1 MARLLTRAQGADL
14 TAFDH
19 LGEAYNETRL
29 YHGGRQAWE
38 PLTVSGGP
46 IAKRSG
52 HTAHVCS
59 LEVNCTTVDGKPR
72 MFVFGGWG
80 LTACGHHKQCLRHRD
95 DLWALD
101 LTTMEWSEV
110 PVNPEQP
117 RPHARK
123 EHSSAIVNGSQLIVF
138 GGSAFV
144 PDGDEQNSY
153 GWTTKQ
159 VNDVW
164 RIDLSGADGFTWHPV
179 HTVGDRPRPCEG
191 QASSLLEGRFL
202 VVLPDAQY
210 PTPNAQ
216 AQSPK
221 PTTQSP
227 MPSARCPMP
236 ISQAW
241 LRYAPSHNCT
251 QVHGG
256 YAHPEGDM
264 SGHSGVLESLHVLD
278 TSLDPMLWTQPALT
292 GESPGA
298 RHGHAAL
305 NVRGEVY
312 TIGGF
317 GDDGYSDSLNLL
329 QLLPDSAPAAPPAPP
344 PPPGG
349 DGGGGEGG
357 GDVGGGGVGEY

>member
-1 MARLLTRAQGADL
+1 MVRLSARAKVADL
-14 TAFDH
+14 TAFGH

-80 LTACGHHKQCLRHRD
+80 LKACGHHKQCLRHRD

-110 PVNPEQP
+110 PVNTEQP

-123 EHSSAIVNGSQLIVF
+123 EHSAAVVNGSQLVVF

-144 PDGDEQNSY
+144 PDGDEYNSY

-179 HTVGDRPRPCEG
+179 HTVGDRPRPREG
-191 QASSLLEGRFL
+191 QASSLLEGRYL
-202 VVLPDAQY
+202 VVM
-210 PTPNAQ
+210 PNAQ
-216 AQSPK
+216 
-221 PTTQSP
+221 
-227 MPSARCPMP
+227 CPMP
-236 ISQAW
+236 NAQCPMP
-241 LRYAPSHNCT
+241 YALCPMPNAQCPMPNA
-251 QVHGG
+251 QCPMPNAQCPVPK
-256 YAHPEGDM
+256 YAM
-264 SGHSGVLESLHVLD
+264 YSIHSG
-278 TSLDPMLWTQPALT
+278 
-292 GESPGA
+292 A
-298 RHGHAAL
+298 RRL
-305 NVRGEVY
+305 R
-312 TIGGF
+312 
-317 GDDGYSDSLNLL
+317 
-329 QLLPDSAPAAPPAPP
+329 AP
-344 PPPGG
+344 
-349 DGGGGEGG
+349 
-357 GDVGGGGVGEY
+357 

>member
-1 MARLLTRAQGADL
+1 MVRLLTRAKGADL

-202 VVLPDAQY
+202 VVSPM
-210 PTPNAQ
+210 PNAQ
-216 AQSPK
+216 NAQSPTHDLRN
-221 PTTQSP
+221 PVPAWGLEPRREIQCTSVTFVTTSKGVEED
-227 MPSARCPMP
+227 
-236 ISQAW
+236 I
-241 LRYAPSHNCT
+241 
-251 QVHGG
+251 HG
-256 YAHPEGDM
+256 
-264 SGHSGVLESLHVLD
+264 S
-278 TSLDPMLWTQPALT
+278 
-292 GESPGA
+292 
-298 RHGHAAL
+298 
-305 NVRGEVY
+305 
-312 TIGGF
+312 
-317 GDDGYSDSLNLL
+317 
-329 QLLPDSAPAAPPAPP
+329 
-344 PPPGG
+344 
-349 DGGGGEGG
+349 
-357 GDVGGGGVGEY
+357 

>member
-1 MARLLTRAQGADL
+1 MARLLTRAKGADL

-210 PTPNAQ
+210 PTPNTQ

-241 LRYAPSHNCT
+241 LADAQIRTISQLYA
-251 QVHGG
+251 
-256 YAHPEGDM
+256 
-264 SGHSGVLESLHVLD
+264 
-278 TSLDPMLWTQPALT
+278 
-292 GESPGA
+292 GA
-298 RHGHAAL
+298 RRL
-305 NVRGEVY
+305 R
-312 TIGGF
+312 
-317 GDDGYSDSLNLL
+317 
-329 QLLPDSAPAAPPAPP
+329 AP
-344 PPPGG
+344 
-349 DGGGGEGG
+349 
-357 GDVGGGGVGEY
+357 